1 MFDSKEAGILQTR
14 KLHDRS
20 SVQLCIAPVLAALQ
34 SCANTAASAHAQGQH
49 AHGGVA
55 AASTAERRA
64 AGGNPNALRNITNGQ
79 QGTRTAAAVSAAAH
93 AAALSD
99 RRAHPAVPTKA
110 PKAGS
115 ASTPMSTL
123 AHLTALNAS
132 NQPLASH
139 QQKRYGMAA
148 TQQREQRQQQR
159 ESAFMADTAAA
170 TQHQSTMPTAQSA
183 RKRKITQNK

>member
-1 MFDSKEAGILQTR
+1 
-14 KLHDRS
+14 
-20 SVQLCIAPVLAALQ
+20 VQLSIAPVLAALQ
-34 SCANTAASAHAQGQH
+34 SCANTAASTHAQGQH

-64 AGGNPNALRNITNGQ
+64 AGGNPNALRNITNAQ
-79 QGTRTAAAVSAAAH
+79 QGTRTAAASAAAH

-99 RRAHPAVPTKA
+99 RRAHPSVPTKA
-110 PKAGS
+110 AKAAS
-115 ASTPMSTL
+115 SSTPMSTL

-170 TQHQSTMPTAQSA
+170 TQHQSIMPTAQSA